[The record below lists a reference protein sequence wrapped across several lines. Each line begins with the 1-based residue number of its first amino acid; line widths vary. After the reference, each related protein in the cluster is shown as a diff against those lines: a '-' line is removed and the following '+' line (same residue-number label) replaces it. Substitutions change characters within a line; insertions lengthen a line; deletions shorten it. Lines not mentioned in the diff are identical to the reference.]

1 MVYIKEEMMTRINVI
16 PVEELSDQHLLAEY
30 RELPRALKQD
40 INIENASDRYTLGPG
55 HVKWARRHWDFT
67 YNRFKQICD
76 ELLYRG
82 FRPSF
87 SAEKL
92 IPLFRE
98 LTWTVKDGSYNVSCV
113 DISLNRSRI
122 LERYST
128 NPGFYRWTKRR
139 KPNWV
144 K

>member
-1 MVYIKEEMMTRINVI
+1 MTRINVI

-40 INIENASDRYTLGPG
+40 ISIENASPTYILGPG

-82 FRPSF
+82 FQTSF
-87 SAEKL
+87 SPENL
-92 IPLFRE
+92 IPLFRK
-98 LTWTVKDGSYNVSCV
+98 LTWDVKDGTYKVSIK
-113 DISLNRSRI
+113 DIYLNRDRI
-122 LERYST
+122 LERYYT
-128 NPGFYRWTKRR
+128 NPGYYKWTKRK